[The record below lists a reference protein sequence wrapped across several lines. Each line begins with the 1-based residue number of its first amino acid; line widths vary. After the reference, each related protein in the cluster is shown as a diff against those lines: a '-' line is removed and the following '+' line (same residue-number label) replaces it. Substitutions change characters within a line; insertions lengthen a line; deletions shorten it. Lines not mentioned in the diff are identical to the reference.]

1 MFGKLSVNNMEQ
13 TVIQI
18 GNSIGVVIP
27 QVLQKGNSIK
37 VGDKIIVEIEPVSK
51 AFIVRKRGS
60 VRPSSITPE
69 FLSIV
74 DRVNKRY
81 GRALQELAGK

>member
-1 MFGKLSVNNMEQ
+1 MEQ

-27 QVLQKGNSIK
+27 QVLQKSTSIK
-37 VGDKIIVEIEPVSK
+37 VGDKIIVEVEPISK
-51 AFIVRKRGS
+51 AFIVRKKGS
-60 VRPSSITPE
+60 VKLSSITPE
-69 FLSIV
+69 FLNIV

-81 GRALQELAGK
+81 GKALQELAGK